1 VYDITA
7 ADLTKEQILAY
18 SLYMFEMEVNNGGL
32 CQFFVNSSRECAPF
46 ISEALEAIGATELIN
61 MLTGILP
68 GAIFCLL
75 ARITGKVGYG
85 DGVLLMELGICF
97 GYHRIML
104 LLCVSL
110 MLMAI
115 LSILLLA
122 MHKVKK
128 DTKVPFFPMLAI
140 VFLFIEVLGG

>member
-1 VYDITA
+1 
-7 ADLTKEQILAY
+7 
-18 SLYMFEMEVNNGGL
+18 MEVISCGYLFVLGVRDIAKRSVPVWWLVIGGTVMVGMGIYK
-32 CQFFVNSSRECAPF
+32 C
-46 ISEALEAIGATELIN
+46 AIGATELIN
-61 MLTGILP
+61 LLTGILP

-128 DTKVPFFPMLAI
+128 DTKVPFFPMLAM
-140 VFLFIEVLGG
+140 VFLFVEVLGG